1 MRLSILALLAILLI
15 SITAAPVTAEAQG
28 LATLCVG
35 VYLDANGNGQR
46 DADESGLTDINLSLS
61 VPPGVIVTNYVTD
74 NSAPHCFE
82 ALPSGIE
89 YTLLINSP
97 DFAPASADPIVFTP
111 QPQDQIAREFP
122 LVVRPPEAATNGV
135 FSIPL
140 NMRSRLILASLC
152 AVVSMAFVG
161 GIGLLIYGVFLYP
174 RKRRAAEQGK
184 QETLTMSRVNLNKDR
199 IYPSD

>member
-1 MRLSILALLAILLI
+1 MRSSILALLAILVIL
-15 SITAAPVTAEAQG
+15 ITAVPATAEAQG

-46 DADESGLTDINLSLS
+46 DADESGLPDVNLSLS
-61 VPPGVIVTNYVTD
+61 VPPGVIVTNYVTE

-82 ALPSGIE
+82 ALPSGVE

-97 DFAPASADPIVFTP
+97 DFTPATADPIVFTP
-111 QPQDQIAREFP
+111 QPQDQIAQEFP
-122 LVVRPPEAATNGV
+122 LVVRLPEEPNNEA
-135 FSIPL
+135 FRIPL
-140 NMRSRLILASLC
+140 DMRSRLILASLC
-152 AVVSMAFVG
+152 AVVSMAFIGAV
-161 GIGLLIYGVFLYP
+161 GLLIYGVFLYP
-174 RKRRAAEQGK
+174 RKKRSAEQGK